1 MDPSYFEFS
10 LCNVFLER
18 LSDILEQMSVTLE
31 LSSDRRDAL
40 YRENYNAS
48 KPLPPESAES
58 EDCPSKFF
66 RMGCPS
72 DDTTFSKYTNF
83 YVEHKY
89 GEHPVT
95 RKKMIDKK
103 KYLCSKFSLMEDGE
117 WAFEWSIAKGHNLY
131 GSERLQTLYIAWTIG
146 KLLRKIPIDLMQR
159 KWRDVLP
166 SFKKELESPTTSWR
180 KLRDLLLRL
189 ECGMRRTL
197 FLPQWWNNLGHT
209 RLTRTTVEDRERLM
223 KEAQRRKK
231 DEREAVDVFDEDII
245 VVKHTKLAHGISRE
259 LTRMRDEKY
268 RLFGR
273 GELGGWIWI
282 SRTLV
287 RDIRFP
293 SDGSGELLHS
303 ISIEEEE
310 VKNRKSTHI
319 ETIVSRLKE
328 WRLAQEIGC
337 RHQKSDVC
345 YSPSCRPGAVMSDT
359 TAGYQPCYSQNCRRK
374 KSNSDGML
382 NLSSSLDELETLSV
396 DTSGVVKA
404 YDQSRTTTPRTGVL
418 GEDLPWPL
426 PEVHRFVSR
435 GSRRT
440 SIFVIPQV
448 TLRRLAKSGGRKAI
462 YVPSFSSTAKGNLQY
477 WNYPAPRPCFDLC
490 WRWLTAN
497 CTSLQS
503 VALQLRILWA
513 SVRWLDM
520 KPEDDDPDRR
530 FVLHF
535 PDRDERRWISL
546 HKEYGPP
553 CIYERYRISIEVLPL
568 DDDNNVEEEDDL
580 SWTSN
585 ERDRRK
591 SMRRRKTV
599 QSSNVRRISH
609 IKEEWVDG
617 VDLKLYEIYD
627 YWKAYNSRP
636 VGGNKQLSQMQRT
649 HSARSATSSLPAS
662 GDESTSSAQNVL
674 SSRDVVAAQG
684 RLRYPSSRSS
694 SASASVLHCAPIF
707 TTERKRK
714 PTYLQD
720 CTIRNSSACQDYEY
734 YGFDD
739 DDVDDSET
747 VNSTNS
753 EGAELTGW
761 EPRAAKR
768 QRLVSRMD
776 SNQTFR
782 TVPPATR
789 SLRDRSYQVDTVRG
803 GGRETVPVG
812 DGMEHV
818 DLIEEGVVPLGA
830 EETIVT
836 TDCDNETSSR
846 CLISTRQVFRN
857 DSDVGGPPAVQ
868 SVTQVLP
875 STPRPGVVRSAAG
888 VPRPSAVSVPSR
900 AGKLLMVRR
909 SDGTTQFLR
918 QIRHS
923 DEPLPSPQV
932 TMMRARAP
940 QTVRTIRGARPAQ
953 IAGENRAQSTPARVI
968 IPTRTETRPMRTGFS
983 QPVDP
988 FMKRMAVEK
997 AVSGADVMSSGLNSH
1012 RVYYVKNVVTT
1023 PPSRVVLAPTSVD
1036 TNDHE
1041 EIFLDNDGYVIDGG
1055 EIEDLY
1061 FLVSEASNNK
1071 LQRVLQKERSFRQ
1084 CEVESHYYKFFN
1096 RKAKRFLTRP
1106 YRFEFENNE
1115 EEERAIAEAIA
1126 REEELMRK
1134 EEAEKAYMANDHCQL
1149 FSAAGRPYDEEPDEY
1164 ARVMP
1169 SQLGMGF
1176 YSVLEVMIE
1185 LVCRWDKQFGWYKNL
1200 FSKPKGPNSD
1210 RRRVFTSQKEIE
1222 ITEHIDRLRREINK
1236 RRTRMENEAEDLCGL
1251 PTPWRKSRMKSHPKG
1266 SRIVNT
1272 TDNRKPTKAKLPR
1285 PKAINPAEISLGGD
1299 AVVWTDNSEI
1309 ATDMKVVM

>member
-1 MDPSYFEFS
+1 MDESDVRYYSTAPQFYQLVKRMDPSYFEFS
-10 LCNVFLER
+10 LCNVFFEK

-40 YRENYNAS
+40 YRENYKAS
-48 KPLPPESAES
+48 KPLPPEVYLQQNNMRLMADILSMESNGGTVSARES
-58 EDCPSKFF
+58 KEDSTLEEKP
-66 RMGCPS
+66 
-72 DDTTFSKYTNF
+72 FSNLIDCFKTMLGFCNGNLVNNF
-83 YVEHKY
+83 WSGNVDEFYRY
-89 GEHPVT
+89 
-95 RKKMIDKK
+95 
-103 KYLCSKFSLMEDGE
+103 
-117 WAFEWSIAKGHNLY
+117 FE
-131 GSERLQTLYIAWTIG
+131 
-146 KLLRKIPIDLMQR
+146 
-159 KWRDVLP
+159 
-166 SFKKELESPTTSWR
+166 ELESPTTSWR

-303 ISIEEEE
+303 ISIEEED
-310 VKNRKSTHI
+310 VKNRKSTNI

-328 WRLAQEIGC
+328 WRLAQETGC

-345 YSPSCRPGAVMSDT
+345 YSPSCRSGAVMRPVCSSDT
-359 TAGYQPCYSQNCRRK
+359 TAGYQTCYSQDCRRN
-374 KSNSDGML
+374 KSNLDGML

-396 DTSGVVKA
+396 DTSRVVKA
-404 YDQSRTTTPRTGVL
+404 YDQSKTPAPRTGVL

-426 PEVHRFVSR
+426 PEVHRFISR
-435 GSRRT
+435 GSKRT

-568 DDDNNVEEEDDL
+568 DDDNNEEEDDL

-585 ERDRRK
+585 DRDRRK

-627 YWKAYNSRP
+627 YWKSYNSRP
-636 VGGNKQLSQMQRT
+636 VGGNKQLSQIQRT
-649 HSARSATSSLPAS
+649 HSTPAS
-662 GDESTSSAQNVL
+662 GDQSTSSAQNVS
-674 SSRDVVAAQG
+674 SSRNVVAAQG

-694 SASASVLHCAPIF
+694 SASASVLHAPMF
-707 TTERKRK
+707 ATERKRK
-714 PTYLQD
+714 PQYL
-720 CTIRNSSACQDYEY
+720 QDYEY

-739 DDVDDSET
+739 DDVDDNET
-747 VNSTNS
+747 GDSTYS
-753 EGAELTGW
+753 EGSELTGW

-768 QRLVSRMD
+768 QRLVSRMN
-776 SNQTFR
+776 SKQTFR
-782 TVPPATR
+782 TASPATR
-789 SLRDRSYQVDTVRG
+789 SLRDRSYQVDTVRR
-803 GGRETVPVG
+803 GGRETLPVG

-846 CLISTRQVFRN
+846 LPISSTRQIFRN
-857 DSDVGGPPAVQ
+857 DTDVGGPPAVQ
-868 SVTQVLP
+868 S
-875 STPRPGVVRSAAG
+875 
-888 VPRPSAVSVPSR
+888 
-900 AGKLLMVRR
+900 
-909 SDGTTQFLR
+909 
-918 QIRHS
+918 
-923 DEPLPSPQV
+923 
-932 TMMRARAP
+932 
-940 QTVRTIRGARPAQ
+940 RT
-953 IAGENRAQSTPARVI
+953 QSTPARVI
-968 IPTRTETRPMRTGFS
+968 MPTRTETRPVRTGFS

-997 AVSGADVMSSGLNSH
+997 AVSGADVPSGLVRRQVIRPAESYEQVPYVDDKTGENVSYTEQVRTTAVRTSVSSGYDHSSALRRVTTPRGSMMASQGIQPNHNPH
-1012 RVYYVKNVVTT
+1012 RVYYVKNVVAT
-1023 PPSRVVLAPTSVD
+1023 PPSRIVLAPTSVD

-1055 EIEDLY
+1055 EIED
-1061 FLVSEASNNK
+1061 
-1071 LQRVLQKERSFRQ
+1071 
-1084 CEVESHYYKFFN
+1084 H
-1096 RKAKRFLTRP
+1096 
-1106 YRFEFENNE
+1106 
-1115 EEERAIAEAIA
+1115 
-1126 REEELMRK
+1126 
-1134 EEAEKAYMANDHCQL
+1134 
-1149 FSAAGRPYDEEPDEY
+1149 
-1164 ARVMP
+1164 
-1169 SQLGMGF
+1169 
-1176 YSVLEVMIE
+1176 
-1185 LVCRWDKQFGWYKNL
+1185 
-1200 FSKPKGPNSD
+1200 
-1210 RRRVFTSQKEIE
+1210 
-1222 ITEHIDRLRREINK
+1222 
-1236 RRTRMENEAEDLCGL
+1236 
-1251 PTPWRKSRMKSHPKG
+1251 
-1266 SRIVNT
+1266 T
-1272 TDNRKPTKAKLPR
+1272 TTTHL
-1285 PKAINPAEISLGGD
+1285 S
-1299 AVVWTDNSEI
+1299 
-1309 ATDMKVVM
+1309 